1 LRQRPLLCDDAGYAE
16 KNMDDKSPA
25 DAHAAAPQ
33 QPFTILVVDD
43 EPGMISFLQRAL
55 AQRYGQV
62 DTAGSVEQAI
72 PQLRRRLYD
81 LIVLDI
87 SLPGRSGI
95 EWLHELR
102 DDGFVGDVILI
113 TAYADLDT
121 AIDALRAG
129 ASDFLLKPFSVAQM
143 LNGVARCFE
152 RSRLRRENFV
162 LRREIEERSTAIDG
176 VICQS
181 DAMQTVCERL
191 KRIAPT
197 NATVLV
203 TGESGT
209 GKEVAARAL
218 HRMSARHAGP
228 FVPINCAAIAAE
240 LIESELFGHIK
251 GAFTGAQSA
260 REGLFYYAQGGTLF
274 LDEIAEMPAAAQA
287 KLLRVLEE
295 RRIRPVGSEQEI
307 PVDVRVIAATN
318 RDLKQDVANGRF
330 RQDLYYRLQVVEV
343 SLPPLRER
351 PDDIALLA
359 RHFIAGMAQALNVPP
374 LEPSPR
380 VLACMAA
387 YDWPGNVRELRNFIE
402 RSLILGWFDLGLDEN
417 DVAADDGSLASSES
431 LEAVEKR
438 HILAM
443 LGACQGNKS
452 EAARRLGISRKTLD
466 RKCTAWGC
474 E

>member
-1 LRQRPLLCDDAGYAE
+1 MDQTKPGNAQSSPDQAGVG
-16 KNMDDKSPA
+16 
-25 DAHAAAPQ
+25 
-33 QPFTILVVDD
+33 QPPFSILVVDD
-43 EPGMISFLQRAL
+43 EPGMLSFLQRAL

-62 DTAGSVEQAI
+62 DTAGSVEQAV
-72 PQLRRRLYD
+72 PQLHRRLYD
-81 LIVLDI
+81 LIILDI

-95 EWLHELR
+95 EWLHDLR
-102 DDGFVGDVILI
+102 DDGFAGDVILI

-162 LRREIEERSTAIDG
+162 LRREIEERSTAVDG
-176 VICQS
+176 VICRS
-181 DAMQTVCERL
+181 DAMQGICERL

-197 NATVLV
+197 NATVLI

-240 LIESELFGHIK
+240 LIESELFGHVK

-274 LDEIAEMPAAAQA
+274 LDEVAEMPAAAQA

-318 RDLKQDVANGRF
+318 RNLKEEVAQQRF
-330 RQDLYYRLQVVEV
+330 RQDLYYRLQVVELN
-343 SLPPLRER
+343 LPALRER

-359 RHFIAGMAQALNVPP
+359 RHFIASMAQALNVPP
-374 LEPSPR
+374 LDLTPR
-380 VLACMAA
+380 ALARMAA

-402 RSLILGWFDLGLDEN
+402 RSLILGWFDLGTD
-417 DVAADDGSLASSES
+417 DDTGDDGDGASGER

-438 HILAM
+438 HILAT
-443 LGACQGNKS
+443 LQACHGNKS

>member
-1 LRQRPLLCDDAGYAE
+1 MDQTKPGNAQSSPDQAGVG
-16 KNMDDKSPA
+16 
-25 DAHAAAPQ
+25 
-33 QPFTILVVDD
+33 QPPFSILVVDD
-43 EPGMISFLQRAL
+43 EPGMLSFLQRAL

-62 DTAGSVEQAI
+62 DTAGSVEQAV
-72 PQLRRRLYD
+72 PQLHRRLYD
-81 LIVLDI
+81 LIILDI

-95 EWLHELR
+95 EWLHDLR
-102 DDGFVGDVILI
+102 DDGFAGDVILI

-162 LRREIEERSTAIDG
+162 LRREIEERSTAVDG
-176 VICQS
+176 VICRS
-181 DAMQTVCERL
+181 DAMQGICERL

-197 NATVLV
+197 NATVLI

-240 LIESELFGHIK
+240 LIESELFGHVK

-318 RDLKQDVANGRF
+318 RNLKEEVAQQRF
-330 RQDLYYRLQVVEV
+330 RQDLYYRLQVVELN
-343 SLPPLRER
+343 LPALRER

-359 RHFIAGMAQALNVPP
+359 RHFIASMAQALNVPP
-374 LEPSPR
+374 LDLTPR
-380 VLACMAA
+380 ALARMAA

-402 RSLILGWFDLGLDEN
+402 RSLILGWFDLGTD
-417 DVAADDGSLASSES
+417 DDSGDDGESASGER

-438 HILAM
+438 HILAT
-443 LGACQGNKS
+443 LQACHGNKS

-466 RKCTAWGC
+466 RKCSAWGC

>member
-1 LRQRPLLCDDAGYAE
+1 MDQTKPGNAQSSPDQAGVG
-16 KNMDDKSPA
+16 
-25 DAHAAAPQ
+25 
-33 QPFTILVVDD
+33 QPPFSILVVDD
-43 EPGMISFLQRAL
+43 EPGMLSFLQRAL

-62 DTAGSVEQAI
+62 DTAGSVEQAV
-72 PQLRRRLYD
+72 PQLHRRLYD
-81 LIVLDI
+81 LIILDI

-95 EWLHELR
+95 EWLHDLR
-102 DDGFVGDVILI
+102 DDGFAGDVILI

-162 LRREIEERSTAIDG
+162 LRREIEERSTAVDG

-181 DAMQTVCERL
+181 DAMQGICERL

-197 NATVLV
+197 NATVLI

-240 LIESELFGHIK
+240 LIESELFGHVK

-318 RDLKQDVANGRF
+318 RNLKEEVAQQRF
-330 RQDLYYRLQVVEV
+330 RQDLYYRLQVVELN
-343 SLPPLRER
+343 LPALRER

-359 RHFIAGMAQALNVPP
+359 RHFIASMAQALNVPP
-374 LEPSPR
+374 LDLTPR
-380 VLACMAA
+380 ALARMAA

-402 RSLILGWFDLGLDEN
+402 RSLILGWFDLGTD
-417 DVAADDGSLASSES
+417 DDSADDGESASGER

-438 HILAM
+438 HILAT
-443 LGACQGNKS
+443 LQACHGNKS

-466 RKCTAWGC
+466 RKCSAWGC

>member
-1 LRQRPLLCDDAGYAE
+1 MDQTKPGNAQSSPDQAGVG
-16 KNMDDKSPA
+16 
-25 DAHAAAPQ
+25 
-33 QPFTILVVDD
+33 QPPFSILVVDD
-43 EPGMISFLQRAL
+43 EPGMLSFLQRAL

-62 DTAGSVEQAI
+62 DTAGSVEQAV
-72 PQLRRRLYD
+72 PQLHRRLYD
-81 LIVLDI
+81 LIILDI

-95 EWLHELR
+95 EWLHDLR
-102 DDGFVGDVILI
+102 DDGFAGDVILI

-162 LRREIEERSTAIDG
+162 LRREIEERSTAVDG

-181 DAMQTVCERL
+181 DAMQGICERL

-197 NATVLV
+197 NATVLI

-318 RDLKQDVANGRF
+318 RNLKEEVAQQRF
-330 RQDLYYRLQVVEV
+330 RQDLYYRLQVVELN
-343 SLPPLRER
+343 LPALRER

-359 RHFIAGMAQALNVPP
+359 RHFIASMAQALNVPP
-374 LEPSPR
+374 LDLTPR
-380 VLACMAA
+380 ALARMAA

-402 RSLILGWFDLGLDEN
+402 RSLILGWFDLGTD
-417 DVAADDGSLASSES
+417 DDSGDDGESASGER

-438 HILAM
+438 HILAT
-443 LGACQGNKS
+443 LQACHGNKS